1 MLLRHRPKDGKL
13 LGVGPLGPS
22 VARRFR
28 LTTENGFLI
37 SGILIV
43 LLYWV
48 ADLYAA
54 WSSALEDAHEAGG
67 TLVTRMNVIFF
78 AIGFSLLGLLYEQHP
93 RLMKDARWSLRVAVG
108 SLLLL
113 DGLVHLFAF
122 NDHLAEPFPAAFFGV
137 LAPVQILAGVLFPN
151 AGPRGNLW
159 WLLPRA
165 RSLYSCS
172 FRADGFADTR
182 R

>member
-1 MLLRHRPKDGKL
+1 MLLRHRPRDGKL

-28 LTTENGFLI
+28 LTTENVFLI

-54 WSSALEDAHEAGG
+54 WSSALEDAHGAGG

-108 SLLLL
+108 YLLLL

-122 NDHLAEPFPAAFFGV
+122 NDHLAEPFPTATVPAPKPPHCRSTPIRPSAFP
-137 LAPVQILAGVLFPN
+137 L
-151 AGPRGNLW
+151 GNLW
-159 WLLPRA
+159 WLV
-165 RSLYSCS
+165 
-172 FRADGFADTR
+172 
-182 R
+182 

>member
-28 LTTENGFLI
+28 LTTENVFLI

-78 AIGFSLLGLLYEQHP
+78 AIGFSLLGLL
-93 RLMKDARWSLRVAVG
+93 
-108 SLLLL
+108 
-113 DGLVHLFAF
+113 

-137 LAPVQILAGVLFPN
+137 LAPVQILA
-151 AGPRGNLW
+151 
-159 WLLPRA
+159 
-165 RSLYSCS
+165 
-172 FRADGFADTR
+172 
-182 R
+182 